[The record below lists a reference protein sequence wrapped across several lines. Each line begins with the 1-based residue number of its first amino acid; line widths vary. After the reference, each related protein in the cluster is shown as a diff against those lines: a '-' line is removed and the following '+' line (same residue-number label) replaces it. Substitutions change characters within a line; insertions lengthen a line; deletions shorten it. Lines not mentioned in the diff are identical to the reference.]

1 MLTTVSRLAL
11 VTLASTAL
19 FAAPAAF
26 AADGAALYK
35 ANCAGCHG
43 ADGKADTSA
52 AKAMKVP
59 ALAGKNLDVD
69 TVLKAIKTNP
79 KHKSLAKK
87 LSDDDIKAIAA
98 ALPK

>member
-1 MLTTVSRLAL
+1 MLTTVSRLAI
-11 VTLASTAL
+11 VIVASTAVV
-19 FAAPAAF
+19 AAPAAF
-26 AADGAALYK
+26 AADGAALYQ

-43 ADGKADTSA
+43 ADGKADTPT

-59 ALAGKNLDVD
+59 ALAGKNLEVD
-69 TVLKAIKTNP
+69 AVVQKIKTNP

-87 LSDDDIKAIAA
+87 LSDDDLKAIAA